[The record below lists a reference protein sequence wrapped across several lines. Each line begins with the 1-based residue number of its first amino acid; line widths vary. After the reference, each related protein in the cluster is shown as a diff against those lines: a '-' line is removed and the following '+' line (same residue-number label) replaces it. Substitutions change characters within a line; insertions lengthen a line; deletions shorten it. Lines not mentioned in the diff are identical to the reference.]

1 MLRLSDGM
9 NHSRQQCRPR
19 FKSTIYTLN
28 RPGMTNNKP
37 ISLEQ
42 LFRYYRALPH
52 QAAAI
57 QELEIDLSK
66 NGYEIAMR
74 RDRGWFA
81 TWSQSGKQRNYEAA
95 IDLIKSFEGFH
106 PDAYLCPAGMWS
118 IGWGNTI
125 KADGSPVVP
134 GDRISQED
142 GDALLQQTIDKIV
155 AALDGSIPYWSAM
168 KERQQSALIS
178 FGFNVGSYF
187 YGQGG
192 FETISRCLRERT
204 YKSVPAALLLYCN
217 PGSSFEA
224 GLRRR
229 RKAEGMLWAG
239 EQAAAPDPA
248 TIRPESPFSTR
259 LTPHITLGE
268 FALGQ
273 EARRFEHQYQVDMAA
288 ELAAFL
294 ERVRVKFG
302 GKPIIITSGYRPPAI
317 NREVG
322 GAFRSEHLYDKKGVG
337 AADFYVKGADIW
349 AVQAYC
355 EENWPHSVGRAASR
369 GFIHL
374 GRREGGLW
382 VRWDY

>member
-1 MLRLSDGM
+1 
-9 NHSRQQCRPR
+9 
-19 FKSTIYTLN
+19 
-28 RPGMTNNKP
+28 MTNSKA

-42 LFRYYRALPH
+42 LFRYYKALPH

-66 NGYEIAMR
+66 NGYDVAMR

-95 IDLIKSFEGFH
+95 IDLVKSFEGFH
-106 PDAYLCPAGMWS
+106 PDAYLCPSGVWS

-142 GDALLQQTIDKIV
+142 GDALLQQTIDGTV
-155 AALDGSIPYWSAM
+155 RVLAGSIPYWSAM

-178 FGFNVGSYF
+178 FAYNVGSHF
-187 YGQGG
+187 YGQPG

-204 YKSVPAALLLYCN
+204 YKSVPEALLLYCN
-217 PGSSFEA
+217 PGSAFEA
-224 GLRRR
+224 GLTRR

-248 TIRPESPFSTR
+248 KIRPESPFSTR

-273 EARRFEHQYQVDMAA
+273 EARRFDEQYQLDMAA

-294 ERVRVKFG
+294 ERVRVRFG

-317 NREVG
+317 NRSVG
-322 GAFRSEHLYDKKGVG
+322 GASQSEHLFPAPGEG
-337 AADFYVKGADIW
+337 AVDFYVKNVSIYAVQLWCDVHWPYSLGYGADK
-349 AVQAYC
+349 
-355 EENWPHSVGRAASR
+355 
-369 GFIHL
+369 GFVHL
-374 GRREGGLW
+374 GIRKGRPRI
-382 VRWDY
+382 RWDY

>member
-1 MLRLSDGM
+1 
-9 NHSRQQCRPR
+9 
-19 FKSTIYTLN
+19 
-28 RPGMTNNKP
+28 MTNSKA

-42 LFRYYRALPH
+42 LFRYYKGLPH

-57 QELEIDLSK
+57 QELEADLSE
-66 NGYEIAMR
+66 NGYVVAMR
-74 RDRGWFA
+74 RDRPWFA
-81 TWSQSGKQRNYEAA
+81 VWSQSGKQRDYQAA
-95 IDLIKSFEGFH
+95 IALIKQFEGFH
-106 PDAYLCPAGMWS
+106 PDAYLCPAGVWS
-118 IGWGNTI
+118 LGWGNTT
-125 KADGSPVVP
+125 KADGLPVVP

-142 GDALLQQTIDKIV
+142 GNVLLQKTIDDIV
-155 AALDGSIPYWSAM
+155 VTLAGSIPYWSAM
-168 KERQQSALIS
+168 KEHQQSALIS
-178 FGFNVGSYF
+178 FGYNLGRYF
-187 YGQGG
+187 YGQPG

-204 YKSVPAALLLYCN
+204 YQSVPGALLLYCN
-217 PGSSFEA
+217 PGTTFEA

-229 RKAEGMLWAG
+229 RQAEGQLWAG
-239 EQAAAPDPA
+239 EQAAAPEPA
-248 TIRPESPFSTR
+248 KIRPESPFSTR

-273 EARRFEHQYQVDMAA
+273 EARRFQHQYQIDMAG

-302 GKPIIITSGYRPPAI
+302 CKPVIITSGYRPPSI

-322 GAFRSEHLYDKKGVG
+322 GAFRSEHLFDRPGVG
-337 AADFYVKGADIW
+337 AVDFYVKGADLL

>member
-1 MLRLSDGM
+1 
-9 NHSRQQCRPR
+9 
-19 FKSTIYTLN
+19 
-28 RPGMTNNKP
+28 
-37 ISLEQ
+37 
-42 LFRYYRALPH
+42 
-52 QAAAI
+52 
-57 QELEIDLSK
+57 
-66 NGYEIAMR
+66 
-74 RDRGWFA
+74 
-81 TWSQSGKQRNYEAA
+81 
-95 IDLIKSFEGFH
+95 
-106 PDAYLCPAGMWS
+106 MWS

-142 GDALLQQTIDKIV
+142 GDALLQQTIDGIV
-155 AALDGSIPYWSAM
+155 AALAGSIPYWSAM
-168 KERQQSALIS
+168 KEHQQSALIS
-178 FGFNVGSYF
+178 FAFNLGSYF

-192 FETISRCLRERT
+192 FETISRSLRERT

-217 PGSSFEA
+217 PGSAFEA

-229 RKAEGMLWAG
+229 RKAEGMLWTG
-239 EQAAAPDPA
+239 GQAATPEPA
-248 TIRPESPFSTR
+248 KIRPESPFSAR

-322 GAFRSEHLYDKKGVG
+322 GAFRSEHLYDQKGVG
-337 AADFYVKGADIW
+337 AVDFYVQDADIW

>member
-1 MLRLSDGM
+1 M

-19 FKSTIYTLN
+19 FKSMIYTLN
-28 RPGMTNNKP
+28 RPGMTNSKA
-37 ISLEQ
+37 ITIEQ
-42 LFRYYRALPH
+42 LFRYYKALPH

-57 QELEIDLSK
+57 QELETDLSE
-66 NGYEIAMR
+66 NGYDVAMR

-81 TWSQSGKQRNYEAA
+81 TWSQSGKQRNYQAA
-95 IDLIKSFEGFH
+95 IDLTKSFEGFH
-106 PDAYLCPAGMWS
+106 HDAYLCPAGVWS
-118 IGWGNTI
+118 IGWGNTT
-125 KADGSPVVP
+125 KADGSPVIP
-134 GDRISQED
+134 GDRISQEA
-142 GDALLQQTIDKIV
+142 GDALLQQTIDGIV
-155 AALDGSIPYWSAM
+155 TALAGSIPYWSAM
-168 KERQQSALIS
+168 KEHQQSALIS
-178 FGFNVGSYF
+178 FAYNVGSYF
-187 YGQGG
+187 YGQQG

-204 YKSVPAALLLYCN
+204 YKSVPEALLLYCN
-217 PGSSFEA
+217 PGSNFEA
-224 GLRRR
+224 GLTRRR
-229 RKAEGMLWAG
+229 AAEGQLWAG
-239 EQAAAPDPA
+239 EQAAAPEPA

-302 GKPIIITSGYRPPAI
+302 NKPIIITSGYRPPAI

-322 GAFRSEHLYDKKGVG
+322 GAFRSEHLFDGKGVG
-337 AADFYVKGADIW
+337 AVDFYVQDADIW

-355 EENWPHSVGRAASR
+355 EEHWPHSVGRAASR
-369 GFIHL
+369 GFVHL